1 VISFDTD
8 EFTIGL
14 ECSRQFDETTW
25 ILAGTT
31 TESTTDNSPVG
42 THAAVLVRD
51 GAPQELILW
60 FEDPPAADDC
70 AGFVDALEDDQI
82 VNAGF
87 GPATEGEISLP

>member
-1 VISFDTD
+1 MISFDTD

-14 ECSRQFDETTW
+14 ECSRQSDETTW